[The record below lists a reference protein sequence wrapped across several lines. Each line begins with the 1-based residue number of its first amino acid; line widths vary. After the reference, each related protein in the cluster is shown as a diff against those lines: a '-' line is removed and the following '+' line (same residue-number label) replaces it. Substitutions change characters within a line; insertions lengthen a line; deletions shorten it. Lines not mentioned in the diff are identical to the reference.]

1 MIADTQGP
9 LLTRLPGIR
18 AMMQAEG
25 IFFDLVSSTD
35 LKDAIAIETASYP
48 EDEAAT
54 LPSFEYRQSNAG
66 DLFLGCFL
74 PNAGGGRRII
84 GYICSTLANGE
95 TLTHESMSKHVP
107 GATSVC
113 IHSVCVSSDHR
124 RQGIA
129 LRLLKEYIA
138 RLEEARRT
146 GSVPYERILLIAHEE
161 FIPLYRKAGFTL
173 LGESEVAH
181 GARPWYSMS
190 YQLSPFPSS
199 TSDVSGK

>member
-1 MIADTQGP
+1 MT
-9 LLTRLPGIR
+9 
-18 AMMQAEG
+18 QAEG
-25 IFFDLVSSTD
+25 IFFDLVSSAD
-35 LKDAIAIETASYP
+35 LEDAIAIETASYP

-54 LPSFEYRQSNAG
+54 LPSFEYRQSHAG

-74 PNAGGGRRII
+74 PNARDGRRII

-113 IHSVCVSSDHR
+113 IHSVCVSFDHR

-146 GSVPYERILLIAHEE
+146 GSVSYERILLIAHEE
-161 FIPLYRKAGFTL
+161 LIPLYRKAGFTFI
-173 LGESEVAH
+173 GESEVAH

-190 YQLSPFPSS
+190 YQL
-199 TSDVSGK
+199 